1 MAYPTIPAWA
11 FQDPVTSAKL
21 QQDSDALTWLLFKAH
36 GTYSQVTTAQS
47 IANDTDV
54 AVGWNSNVRQYKV
67 THSTSTNNDRVTPA
81 EPGLYL
87 VIAKVQ
93 FAADAGAVGY
103 RKLWVE
109 QNGSASAV
117 EGSVTD
123 SDIGT
128 TLHGMLF
135 SGVFYFNGTTDYLR
149 VMVRQTSGGALDLGF
164 GEFNPRLNVMWM
176 SGLV

>member
-1 MAYPTIPAWA
+1 
-11 FQDPVTSAKL
+11 
-21 QQDSDALTWLLFKAH
+21 
-36 GTYSQVTTAQS
+36 YSQVTTAQT

-54 AVGWNSNVRQYKV
+54 AIEWNANVRQYKV
-67 THSTSTNNDRVTPA
+67 AHSTPTNNDEGTPE

-93 FAADAGAVGY
+93 FAADGGAAGY

-109 QNGSASAV
+109 QNGSSSAV

-128 TLHGMLF
+128 GLHGMQF
-135 SGVFYFNGTTDYLR
+135 SGVFFFNGATDYLR
-149 VMVRQTSGGALDLGF
+149 VMVRQTSGGGLDLGF
-164 GEFNPRLNVMWM
+164 GEFNPRLNIMWQ
-176 SGLV
+176 SGLA